1 MSSSNAPSGLSQED
15 LLIFDDLLSR
25 PSNAPSRSGS
35 AAQHTVPGADWF
47 SILSNGNSGSSTAQS
62 PLNRTDTY
70 GFGILPNLISS
81 PPATTARSN
90 NYDIPRNLFTVAS
103 PEPIQTT
110 QLSAS
115 VTPATNSEILD
126 DDDFGEFTG
135 TEPDIAMKL
144 VEETP
149 AEPRQPV
156 SISPV
161 PILSQHV
168 VNTSVTSKPPSRLS
182 NSTTSAIV
190 SSSVSSRQLARSPPE
205 RGIPVRSPPRGSSPQ
220 HRQQI
225 SPRAAGYGGVYAPPL
240 RFGQHL
246 TQGPNGVTH
255 LSPSIFDGQ
264 PSNGGQPNQQ
274 RRHIPPTSHSHPPQL
289 SPQKL
294 PTQKLS
300 PQKPSPQKPTTTI
313 AKDLLDTS
321 DDVKPWQDVEGT
333 QHQATRPPPT
343 TAILPKPEFLLSLF
357 ESNLFPLPLP
367 LFHELAPLP
376 FPLKRRVLSHPK
388 TKKFFASLLSGAQVA
403 VRICAGRKRR
413 GGRFEADREARE
425 IARLW
430 KVLRERIA
438 GVGMRDLPY
447 IDASF
452 VFREYTG
459 DKSDLCLVCGVARHE
474 NVRGCTESL
483 WDHENGGHMACIKWW
498 AHEKALLDS

>member
-1 MSSSNAPSGLSQED
+1 MSSSNAPTGLSQED

-25 PSNAPSRSGS
+25 PSNAPSRSGH
-35 AAQHTVPGADWF
+35 AAQHGADWF
-47 SILSNGNSGSSTAQS
+47 SILANGNSLSSTTQS
-62 PLNRTDTY
+62 SVNRTDTN
-70 GFGILPNLISS
+70 GFGISPNPISS
-81 PPATTARSN
+81 PPATAARSS

-103 PEPIQTT
+103 PEPIQPT
-110 QLSAS
+110 QLSTS
-115 VTPATNSEILD
+115 VTAATNSEILD

-135 TEPDIAMKL
+135 TEPDTAMKL

-161 PILSQHV
+161 PVLSQYV
-168 VNTSVTSKPPSRLS
+168 VNRSIPSKPPSRLS
-182 NSTTSAIV
+182 NSTTSPIP
-190 SSSVSSRQLARSPPE
+190 SSGFSSRQPARSPPE
-205 RGIPVRSPPRGSSPQ
+205 RSVFVQSPPRGSPPQ
-220 HRQQI
+220 HRQQAF

-246 TQGPNGVTH
+246 TQGLNGEAH
-255 LSPSIFDGQ
+255 LSPSIFDRQPSITGQ
-264 PSNGGQPNQQ
+264 PQQQ
-274 RRHIPPTSHSHPPQL
+274 RRHPPTGHSHPP
-289 SPQKL
+289 P
-294 PTQKLS
+294 P
-300 PQKPSPQKPTTTI
+300 PSPQKPTTTI

-321 DDVKPWQDVEGT
+321 GDFEPWQDVEDT
-333 QHQATRPPPT
+333 QHQATRPPRPT
-343 TAILPKPEFLLSLF
+343 TAVLPKPEFLLSLF

-367 LFHELAPLP
+367 LFQELAPLP
-376 FPLKRRVLSHPK
+376 FPLKRRVLTHPK
-388 TKKFFASLLSGAQVA
+388 TKKFFASLLAGAQVA

-425 IARLW
+425 VARLW
-430 KVLRERIA
+430 KILRERIA
-438 GVGMRDLPY
+438 GVGMRELPY

-474 NVRGCTESL
+474 NVRGCSMDL
-483 WDHENGGHMACIKWW
+483 WDHENRGHMACIKWW

>member
-1 MSSSNAPSGLSQED
+1 MSSSNAHTGLSQED

-25 PSNAPSRSGS
+25 PSNAPSRSGR
-35 AAQHTVPGADWF
+35 AAQHTAPGADWF
-47 SILSNGNSGSSTAQS
+47 SILANGNSLSSTAQS
-62 PLNRTDTY
+62 PLNRTGIN
-70 GFGILPNLISS
+70 GFGISPNPISS
-81 PPATTARSN
+81 STATTARSS

-103 PEPIQTT
+103 PEPIQPT

-135 TEPDIAMKL
+135 TEPDTAMKL

-161 PILSQHV
+161 PVLSQHV
-168 VNTSVTSKPPSRLS
+168 VNTSVASKPPSRLS
-182 NSTTSAIV
+182 NST
-190 SSSVSSRQLARSPPE
+190 SSGILPSGFSSRQPARSRRE
-205 RGIPVRSPPRGSSPQ
+205 RGVPVLSQPRGSPPQ
-220 HRQQI
+220 HRQQAI

-246 TQGPNGVTH
+246 TQGPNGVAH

-264 PSNGGQPNQQ
+264 PSIGGQPHQQ
-274 RRHIPPTSHSHPPQL
+274 RRHIPPTSNSHPPQ
-289 SPQKL
+289 
-294 PTQKLS
+294 
-300 PQKPSPQKPTTTI
+300 KPFTTI
-313 AKDLLDTS
+313 AEDLLDTS
-321 DDVKPWQDVEGT
+321 DDFEPWQDVEDT
-333 QHQATRPPPT
+333 QHQATRPPPPT
-343 TAILPKPEFLLSLF
+343 TAVSPKPEFLLSLF

-413 GGRFEADREARE
+413 GGRFEADREAL
-425 IARLW
+425 A
-430 KVLRERIA
+430 K
-438 GVGMRDLPY
+438 
-447 IDASF
+447 
-452 VFREYTG
+452 
-459 DKSDLCLVCGVARHE
+459 HE